1 MQTCLGVW
9 EYGSLEV
16 CNPLTPLYTLAHEQE
31 GEECYM
37 QEINRSSWW
46 KAMDDDAKMAW
57 LEKMEE
63 DHKPMPN
70 TVGEAACGKDKE
82 KGLYHLPQIPFR
94 KVNKRM
100 HREGGEGGG

>member
-37 QEINRSSWW
+37 QEIKR
-46 KAMDDDAKMAW
+46 AGGHIGVAELVAW
-57 LEKMEE
+57 LVMHDKKHTGACVQVWTSGFSVSMGVSRASRA
-63 DHKPMPN
+63 KRR
-70 TVGEAACGKDKE
+70 AARG
-82 KGLYHLPQIPFR
+82 
-94 KVNKRM
+94 
-100 HREGGEGGG
+100 